1 MELLTNQSLSSRLR
15 IPAGSRLQKIHNVDL
30 ALTAL
35 NATKSGLPSSITS
48 KNIVE
53 GHLEKTL
60 GLMWHI
66 IFGFQLERI
75 LDVDKLQREIKHL
88 QKSLRWADLYL

>member
-1 MELLTNQSLSSRLR
+1 MELLTNTSLSPRLR

-30 ALTAL
+30 ALSAL
-35 NATKSGLPSSITS
+35 RATKSGFPESICS

-66 IFGFQLERI
+66 IFGFQLDRI
-75 LDVDKLQREIKHL
+75 LDVERLQREVKHL
-88 QKSLRWADLYL
+88 RKSLR